1 MHHGSSVRI
10 ALLLGIAIGAGCG
23 EEESPGPI
31 ALGGELRVSADS
43 TAVLLGPNVLF
54 DGNRPGVGAGDTLVR
69 FARVAI
75 SPDSSHIAFGTAAGR
90 LGVWSRLAQS
100 AQTVV
105 TPEDGRLD
113 ALAWAPAG
121 PFLAYQVVDAD
132 ERVHTGIYSARS
144 GRTAPHP
151 VAQWLNRHG
160 QSVVMSEWVDHQR
173 LRLHVAPD
181 SDVQHEL
188 DYLWD
193 PVNAMFAVET
203 HLEPLAASA
212 PPGAT
217 LERGGVFSVDLLG
230 DATPESVALYR
241 SAEGAPSALVLE
253 QRADGYRVRSAEPLL
268 DLDVLG
274 FDAWENVGG
283 GASLRLV
290 SELGGRP
297 VLLLTFPSSRPP
309 LTAIG
314 LFGVGSG
321 GQLAP
326 IEAVTRSGAQPAFFF
341 DGQTAIGS
349 NEMGLLDLDEDGGFE
364 VVVATG
370 RVEGQAPDR
379 RMAWRASVFRWA
391 NGRLVPAPELES
403 VALERIERVIAGG
416 SEDD

>member
-1 MHHGSSVRI
+1 VYRSSPVRI
-10 ALLLGIAIGAGCG
+10 ALLLAIAIGAGCG
-23 EEESPGPI
+23 EEELPAPI

-43 TAVLLGPNVLF
+43 TAVLMGSNVLF
-54 DGNRPGVGAGDTLVR
+54 DGNRPGVGAGDTPVR

-75 SPDSSHIAFGTAAGR
+75 SPDSSHIAFATAAGR

-105 TPEDGRLD
+105 TPGDGRLD
-113 ALAWAPAG
+113 TLAWAPAG
-121 PFLAYQVVDAD
+121 PFLAYQGVDED
-132 ERVHTGIYSARS
+132 GRVYTEIYSARS

-151 VAQWLNRHG
+151 VARWLNHHG

-173 LRLHVAPD
+173 LRLQVAPD
-181 SDVQHEL
+181 RDAQEGL

-217 LERGGVFSVDLLG
+217 LERGGVFSVDVLG

-253 QRADGYRVRSAEPLL
+253 QRADGYRVRSTEPLL

-274 FDAWENVGG
+274 FDAWENVSG
-283 GASLRLV
+283 GASLRVV

-309 LTAIG
+309 LSAIG
-314 LFGVGSG
+314 LFGVSSH

-326 IEAVTRSGAQPAFFF
+326 IEVVTRDGTQPAFFF

-349 NEMGLLDLDEDGGFE
+349 NEMGLLDLDGDGGFE

-370 RVEGQAPDR
+370 RVEGRAPDQ
-379 RMAWRASVFRWA
+379 RMAWRASTFRWA
-391 NGRLVPAPELES
+391 DGRLVPAPELES
-403 VALERIERVIAGG
+403 VALERIERLIAGRP
-416 SEDD
+416 EDD

>member
-1 MHHGSSVRI
+1 VYHCSSVRI

-23 EEESPGPI
+23 EEEPPAPI

-43 TAVLLGPNVLF
+43 TAVLLGPNVVF
-54 DGNRPGVGAGDTLVR
+54 DSNRLGVGTGDTPVR

-75 SPDSSHIAFGTAAGR
+75 SPDSSHIAFATATGR

-100 AQTVV
+100 AQIVV

-113 ALAWAPAG
+113 SLAWAPAG
-121 PFLAYQVVDAD
+121 PFLAYQLAD
-132 ERVHTGIYSARS
+132 EDGRVHTEIYSARS

-151 VAQWLNRHG
+151 VAGWLNRRG
-160 QSVVMSEWVDHQR
+160 QSVVFSEWVDHQR
-173 LRLHVAPD
+173 LRLQVASGPD
-181 SDVQHEL
+181 AQEGL
-188 DYLWD
+188 EYLWD

-203 HLEPLAASA
+203 HLEPLAESA

-241 SAEGAPSALVLE
+241 SAEGAPSAMVLE
-253 QRADGYRVRSAEPLL
+253 QRVDGYRVRSTEPLL

-274 FDAWENVGG
+274 FDAWENVSG
-283 GASLRLV
+283 GATLRVV

-297 VLLLTFPSSRPP
+297 MLLLTFPSSRPP
-309 LTAIG
+309 LSAIG
-314 LFGVGSG
+314 LFGVTSG
-321 GQLAP
+321 GQLVA
-326 IEAVTRSGAQPAFFF
+326 IEAVTSSGAQPAFFF

-349 NEMGLLDLDEDGGFE
+349 NEMGLLDLDQDGGFE
-364 VVVATG
+364 VVVAIG
-370 RVEGQAPDR
+370 RVEGQVPEQ
-379 RMAWRASVFRWA
+379 RMAWRASAFRWA

-403 VALERIERVIAGG
+403 VAIERIERLIAGR
-416 SEDD
+416 SEGD

>member
-1 MHHGSSVRI
+1 MHRSWSLRI
-10 ALLLGIAIGAGCG
+10 ALLLGIVIGVGCG
-23 EEESPGPI
+23 EEELPAPI

-54 DGNRPGVGAGDTLVR
+54 NGNRSGVGAGDTPVR
-69 FARVAI
+69 FTRVVI
-75 SPDSSHIAFGTAAGR
+75 SPDSSHIAFGTAAGG

-113 ALAWAPAG
+113 SLAWAPAG
-121 PFLAYQVVDAD
+121 PFLAYQVVDED
-132 ERVHTGIYSARS
+132 GRVHTEIYSARS

-151 VAQWLNRHG
+151 VARWINHSG
-160 QSVVMSEWVDHQR
+160 QSVLFGEWVDHQR
-173 LRLHVAPD
+173 LRVRVT
-181 SDVQHEL
+181 SDRNAQEGL

-203 HLEPLAASA
+203 HLEPLAESA

-217 LERGGVFSVDLLG
+217 LERGGVFSVDVLG

-241 SAEGAPSALVLE
+241 SAEGAPSAMVLE
-253 QRADGYRVRSAEPLL
+253 QRADGYRVRSTEPLL

-274 FDAWENVGG
+274 FDAWEDVSG

-309 LTAIG
+309 LIAIG
-314 LFGVGSG
+314 LFGVSSA
-321 GQLAP
+321 GQLTA
-326 IEAVTRSGAQPAFFF
+326 IEAVTSSGAQPAFFF

-349 NEMGLLDLDEDGGFE
+349 NEMGLLDLDGDGGFE

-370 RVEGQAPDR
+370 RAEGQAPDR
-379 RMAWRASVFRWA
+379 RMAWRASAFRWV
-391 NGRLVPAPELES
+391 NGRLVPAPQLES
-403 VALERIERVIAGG
+403 AALERIERLMAGR